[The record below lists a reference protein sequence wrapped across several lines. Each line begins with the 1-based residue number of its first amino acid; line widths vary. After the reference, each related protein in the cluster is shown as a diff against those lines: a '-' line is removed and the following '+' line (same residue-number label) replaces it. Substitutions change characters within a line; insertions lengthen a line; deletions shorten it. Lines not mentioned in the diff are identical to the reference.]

1 MRVDGAKIRHKT
13 QPETKPTKL
22 VVSGAVYKV
31 CDAFYGALKLS
42 CLIHHVLGGRNNIG
56 DNSSLSLS
64 TSTTDPITSLSSRS
78 SAPTHTRFY
87 NVSFSYTEDHV

>member
-56 DNSSLSLS
+56 DNSSLSLDVYHRPHYLIVKS
-64 TSTTDPITSLSSRS
+64 I
-78 SAPTHTRFY
+78 
-87 NVSFSYTEDHV
+87 